1 VAVIVVPGFTRGA
14 LAAKAATTTI
24 PIIFIVGVDPI
35 DSGLVASL
43 NRPGGNT
50 TGIFN
55 LVVPLVTKRLEVL
68 HELMPNVSDVAVLA
82 NPTNAPFT
90 EYEMTEVQN
99 AARSLGL
106 QLHVL
111 NARTIEE
118 IDTAFATFA
127 QVRTGALLISADA
140 FFISRRE
147 QIIALAARYA
157 VPTIYPTSECATDG
171 GLISYGFNT
180 AEIYRQT
187 GIYVGRILK
196 GEKPADLPVQQATKV
211 ELVVNLKTAK
221 ALGLEM
227 PPTLLA
233 RADEVIE

>member
-1 VAVIVVPGFTRGA
+1 
-14 LAAKAATTTI
+14 
-24 PIIFIVGVDPI
+24 
-35 DSGLVASL
+35 
-43 NRPGGNT
+43 
-50 TGIFN
+50 
-55 LVVPLVTKRLEVL
+55 
-68 HELMPNVSDVAVLA
+68 MPNVSVVTFLA

-90 EYEMTEVQN
+90 GHETTEVQN

-111 NARTIEE
+111 NASTIEE
-118 IDTAFATFA
+118 IDTAFATCA

-140 FFISRRE
+140 FFVSRRE
-147 QIIALAARYA
+147 QIVALAARCA
-157 VPTIYPTSECATDG
+157 LPTIYPTSECTTDG
-171 GLISYGFNT
+171 GLISYAFNG
-180 AEIYRQT
+180 AEIYRQA

-211 ELVVNLKTAK
+211 ELVVNLRTAK